1 MCNFRPLK
9 EKQAVLERT
18 ALSDYSKPSEL
29 SRRLEDGKENDQ
41 ELAGLRRKFAIA
53 SAAISSQASLACLR
67 RVKKSA
73 KIAEQFVAST
83 PPVTGSR

>member
-1 MCNFRPLK
+1 M
-9 EKQAVLERT
+9 VERT
-18 ALSDYSKPSEL
+18 ALLDDSKRSEL
-29 SRRLEDGKENDQ
+29 SRRLEDGKESDE

-73 KIAEQFVAST
+73 KIAEQFVASI
-83 PPVTGSR
+83 PPETGSR